1 MSPQNLIPYL
11 QYRNPTN
18 TRLNRQIILTKNWSR
33 ALVLLSSKAK
43 RPLDLCKQTG
53 INKIEDTRRQSLG
66 ETKLRSCLCLCTHV
80 HVLWTCTCV
89 CQSTSVCVCMRGSW
103 RSTLV
108 LFLQWVFWDIVSLAW
123 AGWSASPRETP
134 ASSLVLGFTRAC
146 PHTGASFCGWR
157 PGPHACMSSHLPSP
171 LEAPWVKTQKKH
183 VCTFC
188 SGRQVENK

>member
-33 ALVLLSSKAK
+33 ALVLPSSKAK

-53 INKIEDTRRQSLG
+53 INKPEDTRRQSLG

-89 CQSTSVCVCMRGSW
+89 CQSTSVCVYAWKLEVNLGTFPPMGFLRQSHWFELADQQAPGSLQPPLW
-103 RSTLV
+103 YWDSLGHV
-108 LFLQWVFWDIVSLAW
+108 LTPGLLSVDEGQVLMPACRAISLA
-123 AGWSASPRETP
+123 
-134 ASSLVLGFTRAC
+134 
-146 PHTGASFCGWR
+146 H
-157 PGPHACMSSHLPSP
+157 
-171 LEAPWVKTQKKH
+171 
-183 VCTFC
+183 
-188 SGRQVENK
+188 